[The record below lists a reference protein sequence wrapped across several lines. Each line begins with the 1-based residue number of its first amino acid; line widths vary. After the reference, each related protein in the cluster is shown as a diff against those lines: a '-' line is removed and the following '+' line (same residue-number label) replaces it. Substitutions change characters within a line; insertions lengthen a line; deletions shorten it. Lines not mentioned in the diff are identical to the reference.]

1 MNQGRCSSS
10 VSVSTGLDIRVRS
23 GRDSSAR
30 LDCNTAYP
38 INNSTAATTSRR
50 ASISAFV
57 RVCVEGSGVQ
67 IFLAAAN
74 GVHVSVTDQTWWGTK
89 AGEGLDAT
97 GDVSEGMDSIALR
110 DEQATKSTR
119 INLANNERSSGK
131 SEA

>member
-10 VSVSTGLDIRVRS
+10 VSVSAGLDIRVRS

-30 LDCNTAYP
+30 LDCNTANP

-74 GVHVSVTDQTWWGTK
+74 GVHVSVTDQTWRGTK

-97 GDVSEGMDSIALR
+97 GDVREGVDRALR